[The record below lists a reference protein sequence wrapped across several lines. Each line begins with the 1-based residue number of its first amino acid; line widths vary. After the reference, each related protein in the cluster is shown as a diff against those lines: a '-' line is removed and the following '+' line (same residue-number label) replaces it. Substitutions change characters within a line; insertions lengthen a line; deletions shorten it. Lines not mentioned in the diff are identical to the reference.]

1 MLQNIRPTAG
11 VIHPPLWRVPLL
23 LIFNFSSVP
32 QTHIT
37 HSLRAAVTMVS
48 RPRVSSMRKKMIAQ
62 KGDRGSLVRASGY
75 TTKAMPGP
83 VDNTRSLRKKVNHH
97 THACTH
103 ADTLAWFSRVTFGV
117 SPSSATCSMGTF
129 NSCAMNPMTEKMT
142 KPANILVAL
151 FVHVTIIVSL
161 QGKNNKK
168 RNN

>member
-1 MLQNIRPTAG
+1 
-11 VIHPPLWRVPLL
+11 
-23 LIFNFSSVP
+23 
-32 QTHIT
+32 
-37 HSLRAAVTMVS
+37 MVS

-62 KGDRGSLVRASGY
+62 KGDRGSLVSASGY

-83 VDNTRSLRKKVNHH
+83 VDNTQAWMKTLNHH
-97 THACTH
+97 TRRMHTRTH
-103 ADTLAWFSRVTFGV
+103 TDTLAWFNSTTSGV

-161 QGKNNKK
+161 QGKNEKEQKQFITKIYLVRCHNTRETK
-168 RNN
+168 RNRIRAGCINYTRQCAHK